1 MSNLQDR
8 EWRGVGR
15 GNAPGTRAALAVNAQ
30 RARDRAQI
38 EAAPRWDKV
47 LNLWAKGLTSHQIA
61 EATRVPRNSVCRIAR
76 QARANGDPR
85 AASRGMPAMLAAGKG
100 LPA

>member
-1 MSNLQDR
+1 MSNLQDC

-15 GNAPGTRAALAVNAQ
+15 GNAPGTRASLAANAQ
-30 RARDRAQI
+30 RAQI

-76 QARANGDPR
+76 VARANGDPR

-100 LPA
+100 LSA

>member
-1 MSNLQDR
+1 MHRHRPPYDGSPAA
-8 EWRGVGR
+8 RGEDY
-15 GNAPGTRAALAVNAQ
+15 LSK
-30 RARDRAQI
+30 

-47 LNLWAKGLTSHQIA
+47 LNLWAKGLTSRQIA

-76 QARANGDPR
+76 VARANGDPR

-100 LPA
+100 LSA